1 MSERERESERERGRS
16 RPTLIDYTAIDRDP
30 EKQAL
35 TFLLIEL
42 NTFYGANRW
51 DGDDGGAVDG
61 DKGRGETSVMICG
74 GEICLYSLSPS
85 HTFTDSHTCTHT
97 HALRQTGERS
107 DAML

>member
-1 MSERERESERERGRS
+1 MSVYEREGGRS

-51 DGDDGGAVDG
+51 DGDDRGWGGWVDDG
-61 DKGRGETSVMICG
+61 DKGRGELSVMICG
-74 GEICLYSLSPS
+74 GEICLYSLSLS
-85 HTFTDSHTCTHT
+85 HVH
-97 HALRQTGERS
+97 
-107 DAML
+107 

>member
-1 MSERERESERERGRS
+1 MREGGRS

-51 DGDDGGAVDG
+51 DGDDGGMTG
-61 DKGRGETSVMICG
+61 IKGEESRV
-74 GEICLYSLSPS
+74 L
-85 HTFTDSHTCTHT
+85 
-97 HALRQTGERS
+97 
-107 DAML
+107 

>member
-1 MSERERESERERGRS
+1 MCEGGRW

-51 DGDDGGAVDG
+51 DGDDGGGGAGWV
-61 DKGRGETSVMICG
+61 KRRGELSVMICG
-74 GEICLYSLSPS
+74 GEICLHLLPL
-85 HTFTDSHTCTHT
+85 THT
-97 HALRQTGERS
+97 H
-107 DAML
+107 

>member
-1 MSERERESERERGRS
+1 MQDRNRHHSRVFSYRACVCVRVCVCMCLRETERERGRS

-51 DGDDGGAVDG
+51 DGDDGG
-61 DKGRGETSVMICG
+61 G
-74 GEICLYSLSPS
+74 G
-85 HTFTDSHTCTHT
+85 
-97 HALRQTGERS
+97 
-107 DAML
+107 